1 MKTNIRL
8 AAIITY
14 LSVFLGVII
23 SLGST
28 PFIVSTLGKS
38 EYGLFSLVNSIIAYI
53 VLLDLGFGSAVVR
66 FNSKYISENDTTG
79 QRNING
85 MFLILFS
92 GIGLI
97 SLLASL
103 ILVFNF
109 ESIFTSLNE
118 SELGILRT
126 IFIIAAV
133 NVAISFPMNIYSS
146 IITAYER
153 FVYLKIINL
162 LRVVISPAMMV
173 LVLIMGFRSV
183 GMVSVALGLNI
194 IIGLANYFVCRYKM
208 KLVVKF
214 SKFDSKLFKE
224 VFSYSSYILLSSIAF
239 QLYTNA
245 DPLIIGMFLGAT
257 PIAIYAISTQ
267 LNTYIMNFSNV
278 LSSFYLPKLTK
289 MIVKGANQATL
300 MIELVRI
307 GRIQALIVGYI
318 VSGFVLFG
326 QVFILIWLGEGY
338 RYAYTIA
345 LIIII
350 PQITS
355 IVQSLF
361 ATMLEA
367 MNRHKVKALIY
378 FSIAVLKII
387 LTLIFI
393 RVWGIT
399 GCAIATAAGMI
410 VNVIL
415 NNIYYRYKLKFD
427 IAYFWKEIIK
437 VFIPVVLLSGVCGFL
452 LTYVSISSYLQLG
465 LYVILY
471 SVLYAATMWTFSMNA
486 DEKLIVKGPMRK
498 AVLRSQT

>member
-1 MKTNIRL
+1 MKTNIKL

-28 PFIVSTLGKS
+28 PYIVSTLGKS

-66 FNSKYISENDTTG
+66 FNSKFISENDTSG

-85 MFLILFS
+85 MFLVLFS
-92 GIGLI
+92 GIGLLA
-97 SLLASL
+97 LLASL

-109 ESIFTSLNE
+109 DSIFTSLTE
-118 SELGILRT
+118 SELSILKT

-173 LVLIMGFRSV
+173 LVLIMGLRSV

-194 IIGLANYFVCRYKM
+194 AIGLTNYIVCRYKM
-208 KLVVKF
+208 KMVVKF
-214 SKFDSKLFKE
+214 STFDSKLFKE

-278 LSSFYLPKLTK
+278 LSSFICPSLPK
-289 MIVKGANQATL
+289 
-300 MIELVRI
+300 
-307 GRIQALIVGYI
+307 
-318 VSGFVLFG
+318 
-326 QVFILIWLGEGY
+326 
-338 RYAYTIA
+338 
-345 LIIII
+345 
-350 PQITS
+350 
-355 IVQSLF
+355 
-361 ATMLEA
+361 
-367 MNRHKVKALIY
+367 
-378 FSIAVLKII
+378 
-387 LTLIFI
+387 
-393 RVWGIT
+393 
-399 GCAIATAAGMI
+399 
-410 VNVIL
+410 
-415 NNIYYRYKLKFD
+415 
-427 IAYFWKEIIK
+427 
-437 VFIPVVLLSGVCGFL
+437 
-452 LTYVSISSYLQLG
+452 
-465 LYVILY
+465 
-471 SVLYAATMWTFSMNA
+471 
-486 DEKLIVKGPMRK
+486 
-498 AVLRSQT
+498 

>member
-1 MKTNIRL
+1 MKTNIKL

-14 LSVFLGVII
+14 ASVFLGVII

-53 VLLDLGFGSAVVR
+53 ILLDLGFGSAVVR
-66 FNSKYISENDTTG
+66 FNAKYISENDATG

-85 MFLILFS
+85 MFLLLFS
-92 GIGLI
+92 AIGLI
-97 SLLASL
+97 SLIASV

-109 ESIFTSLNE
+109 NGIFGSLNE
-118 SELGILRT
+118 SELGILKK

-133 NVAISFPMNIYSS
+133 NVAVSFPLNVFSS

-162 LRVVISPAMMV
+162 IRVVLSPAMMV
-173 LVLIMGFRSV
+173 LVLLFDFRST
-183 GMVSVALGLNI
+183 GMVIVALVLNVV
-194 IIGLANYFVCRYKM
+194 IGVINVVFCRT
-208 KLVVKF
+208 KLQLTVKF
-214 SKFDSKLFKE
+214 SGFDTKLFKE
-224 VFSYSSYILLSSIAF
+224 IFSYSSYILLSSIAF
-239 QLYTNA
+239 QIYTNA
-245 DPLIIGMFLGAT
+245 DPLIIGMFLGAM
-257 PIAIYAISTQ
+257 PIAIFAISTQ
-267 LNTYIMNFSNV
+267 LNTYILNFSNV
-278 LSSFYLPKLTK
+278 LASFYLPKLTK
-289 MIVKGANQATL
+289 MIVRGADQATL
-300 MIELVRI
+300 MLELIKI

-326 QVFILIWLGEGY
+326 QSFILIWLGEDY

-367 MNRHKVKALIY
+367 MNMHKVKAFIY
-378 FSIAVLKII
+378 FSVAILKVA
-387 LTLIFI
+387 LTFWFI
-393 RVWGIT
+393 RIWGIT
-399 GCAIATAAGMI
+399 GCAIATAVGMMI
-410 VNVIL
+410 NVCL
-415 NNIYYRYKLKFD
+415 NNIYYKYKLKFD
-427 IAYFWKEIIK
+427 ILHFWKEIIR
-437 VFIPVVLLSGVCGFL
+437 VFIPVILIAGVSGLLLSF
-452 LTYVSISSYLQLG
+452 VSITSYLHLG

-471 SVLYAATMWTFSMNA
+471 SLLYVLTLWLFGLNAQEKTMIS
-486 DEKLIVKGPMRK
+486 GPMRK
-498 AVLRSQT
+498 MVLRGQN

>member
-1 MKTNIRL
+1 LKTNIKL

-14 LSVFLGVII
+14 ASVFLGVII

-53 VLLDLGFGSAVVR
+53 ILLDLGFGSAVVR
-66 FNSKYISENDTTG
+66 FNAKYISENDSTG

-85 MFLILFS
+85 MFLLLFS
-92 GIGLI
+92 AIGLVA
-97 SLLASL
+97 LLASV

-109 ESIFTSLNE
+109 SSIFGSLNA
-118 SELGILRT
+118 SELGILKK
-126 IFIIAAV
+126 IFIIAAI
-133 NVAISFPMNIYSS
+133 NVAVSFPLNIYSS

-162 LRVVISPAMMV
+162 IRVVLSPAMMV
-173 LVLIMGFRSV
+173 LVLLFDFRST
-183 GMVSVALGLNI
+183 GMVTVALVLNVV
-194 IIGLANYFVCRYKM
+194 IGVINVLFCKYK
-208 KLVVKF
+208 LQLTVKF
-214 SKFDSKLFKE
+214 SGFDTKLFKE
-224 VFSYSSYILLSSIAF
+224 IFGYSSYILLSSIAF
-239 QLYTNA
+239 QIYTNA

-257 PIAIYAISTQ
+257 PIAIFAISTQ
-267 LNTYIMNFSNV
+267 LNTYILNFSNV
-278 LSSFYLPKLTK
+278 LASFYLPKLTK
-289 MIVKGANQATL
+289 MIVKGADQAAL
-300 MIELVRI
+300 MLELVKI

-326 QVFILIWLGEGY
+326 QSFILIWLGEDY
-338 RYAYTIA
+338 KYAYTIA

-367 MNRHKVKALIY
+367 MNMHRVKAFIY
-378 FSIAVLKII
+378 FSVAILKVL
-387 LTLIFI
+387 LTFWLI

-399 GCAIATAAGMI
+399 GCAIATAVGMLI
-410 VNVIL
+410 NVVL

-427 IAYFWKEIIK
+427 IVHFWKQIIR
-437 VFIPVVLLSGVCGFL
+437 VFIPVVLLTAVCGYL
-452 LTYVSISSYLQLG
+452 LTFVNITSYLYLG
-465 LYVILY
+465 LSVILY
-471 SVLYAATMWTFSMNA
+471 SILFLLTMWNFGMNSQ
-486 DEKLIVKGPMRK
+486 EKMIVTNPMKK
-498 AVLRSQT
+498 AVLRSLA